1 MVCGLEI
8 VVAVLG
14 CITAIATL
22 GGAVSEA
29 LPFIKKISG
38 NGMIHTIYHL
48 FNKEKCDNIGEVVK
62 SGKSAK

>member
-14 CITAIATL
+14 CVTAVATL
-22 GGAVSEA
+22 GTAISEG